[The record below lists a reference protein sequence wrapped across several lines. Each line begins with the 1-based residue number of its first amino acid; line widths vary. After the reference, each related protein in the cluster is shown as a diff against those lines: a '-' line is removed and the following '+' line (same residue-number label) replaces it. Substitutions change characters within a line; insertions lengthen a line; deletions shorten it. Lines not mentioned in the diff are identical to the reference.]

1 VYGTRS
7 QRRWNEGNSSSS
19 RLLLLMRRV
28 VRSVVLRRRRRRA
41 LTDRMIPWHR
51 STLMAHDAWLAVFEF
66 FHSRFN
72 QSINQINPF

>member
-28 VRSVVLRRRRRRA
+28 VRSVVLRRRRA
-41 LTDRMIPWHR
+41 LTDRMIVLPWHR
-51 STLMAHDAWLAVFEF
+51 STLMAHDAWLAGCL
-66 FHSRFN
+66 
-72 QSINQINPF
+72 

>member
-7 QRRWNEGNSSSS
+7 QRRWNEGNSSSSS

-28 VRSVVLRRRRRRA
+28 VRSVVLRRRRA
-41 LTDRMIPWHR
+41 LTDRKIPWYR
-51 STLMAHDAWLAVFEF
+51 STLMVHDAWLAVFEF